1 MQKIGYA
8 RVSTASQNLDRQIA
22 ALRAAGC
29 EVMLREKASGK
40 ATKGRPQLEK
50 AIDALGTGSVL
61 VVAEWDRATRS
72 MLDGIAIIERIHA
85 RGSFVQVLD
94 KPAPGPHHP
103 VRPRPDCPPEC
114 HSGGRAS
121 AHRQAIPRWPGCCEG
136 QGRQVRAQAEAHC
149 LSAGRGRATPRSRR
163 ECQGHRQILRDPP
176 RDNLEAPL
184 VPRGRGN
191 HPWGMTPGAMLVRW

>member
-29 EVMLREKASGK
+29 ELIFREKASGK

-94 KPAPGPHHP
+94 KPHLDLTTAL
-103 VRPRPDCPPEC
+103 
-114 HSGGRAS
+114 GRGLIALLS
-121 AHRQAIPRWPGCCEG
+121 AMAEDERQRIVKRSRDGLHAAKARGAKF
-136 QGRQVRAQAEAHC
+136 GRKPKLTPYQQAEA
-149 LSAGRGRATPRSRR
+149 LRASRGRR
-163 ECQGHRQILRDPP
+163 ECTGPSASLT
-176 RDNLEAPL
+176 
-184 VPRGRGN
+184 GRTTRRSRAFGN
-191 HPWGMTPGAMLVRW
+191 PSPNIIHGG

>member
-29 EVMLREKASGK
+29 ELIFREKASGK

-94 KPAPGPHHP
+94 KPHLDLTTAL
-103 VRPRPDCPPEC
+103 
-114 HSGGRAS
+114 GRGLIALLS
-121 AHRQAIPRWPGCCEG
+121 AMAEDERQRIVKRSRDGLEAAKARGAKF
-136 QGRQVRAQAEAHC
+136 GRKPKLTPYQPAEA
-149 LSAGRGRATPRSRR
+149 LRR
-163 ECQGHRQILRDPP
+163 
-176 RDNLEAPL
+176 LEAGESARAIGKSYGTHHATISRL
-184 VPRGRGN
+184 R
-191 HPWGMTPGAMLVRW
+191 